1 MTVVWKFRTLATGVE
16 VQIVHALSFRVPPL
30 APIAEPIIGGF
41 FINYVAT
48 QTLQHMKV
56 HVEKK

>member
-1 MTVVWKFRTLATGVE
+1 
-16 VQIVHALSFRVPPL
+16 VPPL

-48 QTLQHMKV
+48 RTLQHMKV